1 MADTTIGE
9 GRARERTFR
18 EEWQQGYQEGYRK
31 GILPGIALVIEE
43 RFGAAGLALMEE
55 IQTLTAVE
63 QLRMLGKRLL
73 TATNLDEVRA
83 VYRTDGVEDT
93 SLLTW
98 IEVANGASYV
108 RATLAI
114 EAPEIL
120 DLLTP
125 TERWECVELPIELV
139 QDDPATLAKHAAD
152 LSHQRRLEECLERI
166 HLGRPLLPLILL
178 RCERGAR
185 YLVDGYTRYRGAQQ
199 LGARSV
205 AVLRQR

>member
-1 MADTTIGE
+1 MTDDTVRE
-9 GRARERTFR
+9 GRARERTFQ
-18 EEWQQGYQEGYRK
+18 EEWQQGYQEGYRE

-43 RFGAAGLALMEE
+43 RFGAAGLALMAE

-73 TATNLDEVRA
+73 TATSLDEVRA

-93 SLLTW
+93 SSLTW
-98 IEVANGASYV
+98 IEIANGASYV

-120 DLLTP
+120 DLLAP
-125 TERWECVELPIELV
+125 ADWWECVELPIELV
-139 QDDPATLAKHAAD
+139 QADVATLAEHSD
-152 LSHQRRLEECLERI
+152 NPVHQRRLEECLERVR
-166 HLGRPLLPLILL
+166 LGRPLLPLILL
-178 RCERGAR
+178 HCERGER
-185 YLVDGYTRYRGAQQ
+185 YLVDGYTRYRAAQQ

-205 AVLRQR
+205 MVLRQR

>member
-1 MADTTIGE
+1 MTDDTVGE
-9 GRARERTFR
+9 GRAHDRTMREK
-18 EEWQQGYQEGYRK
+18 WQIGYQEGYRE

-43 RFGAAGLALMEE
+43 RFGDAGLALMEE

-83 VYRTDGVEDT
+83 VYRTDGVEGT
-93 SLLTW
+93 SSLTW
-98 IEVANGASYV
+98 IEIANGASYV

-125 TERWECVELPIELV
+125 ADRWECVELPIELV
-139 QDDPATLAKHAAD
+139 QTDAATLAKHAAD
-152 LSHQRRLEECLERI
+152 LSHHQRLEECLERI
-166 HLGRPLLPLILL
+166 RLGRPLLPLILL
-178 RCERGAR
+178 NCERGAR
-185 YLVDGYTRYRGAQQ
+185 YLVDGYTRYRAAQQ

-205 AVLRQR
+205 MMLRQR